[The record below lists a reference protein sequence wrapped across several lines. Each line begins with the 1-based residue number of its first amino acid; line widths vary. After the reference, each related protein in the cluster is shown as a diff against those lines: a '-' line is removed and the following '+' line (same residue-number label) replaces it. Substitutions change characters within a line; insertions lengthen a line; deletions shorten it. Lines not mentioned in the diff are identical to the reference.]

1 MTLDWILYIIAFL
14 AGLITGY
21 IFGRFMEFKKVTNDI
36 INTIMSGVDMAKEH
50 RLSRADLEISKPE
63 IHHLS
68 FGYKPEETKP

>member
-1 MTLDWILYIIAFL
+1 LG
-14 AGLITGY
+14 GLWSL
-21 IFGRFMEFKKVTNDI
+21 KKVTNDI

>member
-1 MTLDWILYIIAFL
+1 
-14 AGLITGY
+14 
-21 IFGRFMEFKKVTNDI
+21 MEFKKVTNDI